1 MKTKRILPIS
11 VLEEFK
17 SNFKQFV
24 DSNMRTLEAP
34 IIIQANKVQIGDVL
48 SYKSAFNPKM
58 KSRNPFIC
66 FEDGYMSSQNQTF
79 KNHSPQE
86 LVKYGTIEL
95 SDRYIEIFESL
106 LIYHNNITK

>member
-1 MKTKRILPIS
+1 MTTKRILPIS

-24 DSNMRTLEAP
+24 EENIKLLEYP
-34 IIIQANKVQIGDVL
+34 VIIQANKVKMGDVL
-48 SYKSAFNPKM
+48 SFKNTFSHRKM
-58 KSRNPFIC
+58 KSRNPYIC

-79 KNHSPQE
+79 KNHSSQE

-95 SDRYIEIFESL
+95 SDRQIEIFENL
-106 LIYHNNITK
+106 LIYHNN

>member
-1 MKTKRILPIS
+1 MYMKDKKIIPIS
-11 VLEEFK
+11 VLKEFK

-24 DSNMRTLEAP
+24 DANMRPLESP
-34 IIIQANKVQIGDVL
+34 VIIQANNAKMGDVL
-48 SYKSAFNPKM
+48 SYRSTFNPMM

-79 KNHSPQE
+79 KNHSSQE

-95 SDRYIEIFESL
+95 SDEEIEIFESL
-106 LIYHNNITK
+106 LVYHNN

>member
-1 MKTKRILPIS
+1 MFMKAKRILPIS

-24 DSNMRTLEAP
+24 DSNMRHLESP
-34 IIIQANKVQIGDVL
+34 VIIQANKVKMGDIL

-58 KSRNPFIC
+58 TSRNPYIC

-79 KNHSPQE
+79 KNHSSQE

-95 SDRYIEIFESL
+95 SDRQIEIFESL
-106 LIYHNNITK
+106 LIYHNN